1 MFFDPKGKG
10 PIVLMAVSILA
21 IFISGLFFGISYFVI
36 SQVHNSLLEVDC
48 DLPPETGYANCQE
61 WFADTIYN
69 LLNLKGIL
77 ITFSYIF
84 IFVLVLGMLIVGY
97 NVGGKPIYMGIYF
110 VAVMIL
116 TYGALLLSNL
126 YRAFLE
132 SDIVYEVMQPF
143 TIYNKIMLNF
153 PWFVGVIGLLSL
165 GLSIVNYQ
173 RAKVNEPD
181 PTSVLDY

>member
-1 MFFDPKGKG
+1 MFNPSGKG
-10 PIVLMAVSILA
+10 QIELMIYSIIA
-21 IFISGLFFGISYFVI
+21 IFLSGLFFGGVYFGMATI
-36 SQVHNSLLEVDC
+36 QTSMEAVDC
-48 DLPPETGYANCQE
+48 DLPTETGYADCQE
-61 WFADTIYN
+61 WFTDTIYN
-69 LLNLKGIL
+69 LFNLKGIL

-97 NVGGKPIYMGIYF
+97 NTGSKPIYMGIYF

-116 TYGALLLSNL
+116 TYLGIILSNL
-126 YRAFLE
+126 YRTFLE
-132 SDIVYEVMQPF
+132 NDIVYEIMQPF
-143 TIYNKIMLNF
+143 TIYNKVMLNF

-173 RAKVNEPD
+173 RVKVNEPD

>member
-1 MFFDPKGKG
+1 MFSPENKG
-10 PIVLMAVSILA
+10 PLVLMTLSIIA
-21 IFISGLFFGISYFVI
+21 IFLSGLFFGFSYFTINTVQT
-36 SQVHNSLLEVDC
+36 SLQSVHC
-48 DLPPETGYANCQE
+48 DLPSQTGYANCQD
-61 WFADTIYN
+61 WFSNTIYN

-110 VAVMIL
+110 VSVLLL
-116 TYGALLLSNL
+116 TYGGILLSNL
-126 YRAFLE
+126 YRTFLNNP
-132 SDIVYEVMQPF
+132 IVYDVMQPF

-153 PWFVGVIGLLSL
+153 PWFVGVIGLLSV

-173 RAKVNEPD
+173 RVKVNQPN

>member
-10 PIVLMAVSILA
+10 PIVLMALSIIA
-21 IFISGLFFGISYFVI
+21 IFVSGLFFGVSYFVI
-36 SQVHNSLLEVDC
+36 NTVHTSLQEVNC
-48 DLPPETGYANCQE
+48 DLPAETGYADCQE

-84 IFVLVLGMLIVGY
+84 TFVLVLGMLIVGY
-97 NVGGKPIYMGIYF
+97 NVGGNPVYMGIYF
-110 VAVMIL
+110 VAVLIL
-116 TYGALLLSNL
+116 TYGGILMSNL
-126 YRAFLE
+126 YRTFLE
-132 SDIVYEVMQPF
+132 SSIVYEIMQPF

-153 PWFVGVIGLLSL
+153 PWFVGIVGLLSV

-173 RAKVNEPD
+173 RAKVNEPN